1 MAVLKRQ
8 KKVEKLVA
16 SRWLRRVLEE
26 LRRRQWKVA
35 WVVENAVEM
44 WTLFEILTA
53 KERAGTSPNIRVSLN
68 ALPMMSNNNDI
79 IVLFADGSYQLP
91 DYGELRR
98 YKAIIVVGPPDLIV
112 SLERRNLPPP
122 HIFRARKLVLTC
134 GEDDI
139 REMLMACDVPEDVA
153 LLAAYVMKDRLTY
166 TDLYALVRRVKHL
179 TGHSNDESAVLR
191 EVLDVLHE
199 LVEETLINSGAQ
211 GPLKLVRWYE
221 ERPRRFWGFKQIVS
235 RLLEH
240 IVKPLT
246 DYLWNRSTV
255 EPPNGVFFFGPPGN
269 GKSTL
274 MMNLAIEIARRC
286 PRLLVFELDMLM
298 ARSRL
303 FGETEARTQMAFDL
317 IDRFKPCIVLMD
329 EAESQLLVRKRE
341 QLHECVIAQ
350 INCFLRWRSSSKDV
364 FIMMTSNEPKL
375 MDGAAIRSKRM
386 DCAAP
391 VPYPDAN
398 TRRELIAKEAERLGL
413 VFEHPSATLDEAVRL
428 STGMSC
434 SDIVRCL
441 ENVACAVKDK
451 RPRPVDDLLLEEFRR
466 CALSGLD
473 LSARADELRQLL
485 RALPRA
491 EFKDCVRKVIAEFE
505 AEAGRRG
512 PETWRL
518 GRGPGESEFEAEA
531 RRRMGGHSDQ
541 YYVV

>member
-44 WTLFEILTA
+44 WTLFEVLTEE
-53 KERAGTSPNIRVSLN
+53 ERKGALPKNIRVCENS
-68 ALPMMSNNNDI
+68 LPMMSSSNDI
-79 IVLFADGSYQLP
+79 VVLFAGGNHRLP
-91 DYGELRR
+91 DDRELMEYR
-98 YKAIIVVGPPDLIV
+98 AVIVVGPPNLMV
-112 SLERRNLPPP
+112 LLERRNLLPPD
-122 HIFRARKLVLTC
+122 IFRARKLVLTC
-134 GEDDI
+134 DEDDI
-139 REMLMACDVPEDVA
+139 REVLTACGVPGDVA
-153 LLAAYVMKDRLTY
+153 LLVAYVMKDRLTY

-179 TGHSNDESAVLR
+179 TGRSNDESAVLR
-191 EVLDVLHE
+191 GVLDVLHE

-211 GPLKLVRWYE
+211 GTLKLVRWYMV
-221 ERPRRFWGFKQIVS
+221 RPRRFWGFRKIAG

-240 IVKPLT
+240 IVRSLT
-246 DYLWNRSTV
+246 DYLWDRSTV

-286 PRLLVFELDMLM
+286 PRLLVFELDILM

-329 EAESQLLVRKRE
+329 EVESQLLVRRRE

-350 INCFLRWRSSSKDV
+350 INCFLRWRSNSKDV
-364 FIMMTSNEPKL
+364 FIMMTSNEPEL
-375 MDGAAIRSKRM
+375 VDRAAIRSKRV
-386 DCAAP
+386 DCAVL
-391 VPYPDAN
+391 VPYPDFA
-398 TRRELIAKEAERLGL
+398 TRRDIVAKEAERLGL
-413 VFEHPSATLDEAVRL
+413 VFKQPSATLDEAVRL

-441 ENVACAVKDK
+441 ENVACAIKDK
-451 RPRPVDDLLLEEFRR
+451 RSRPVDDLLLEEFRR

-473 LSARADELRQLL
+473 LLARANELRQLL
-485 RALPRA
+485 QVLPRA
-491 EFKDCVRKVIAEFE
+491 ELKDYVRDVMAELE
-505 AEAGRRG
+505 AEAKRRIGGRSSPKGNPWSGSGPTGRRI
-512 PETWRL
+512 
-518 GRGPGESEFEAEA
+518 
-531 RRRMGGHSDQ
+531 GGHSDQ
-541 YYVV
+541 HYVV